1 MYVMKKIY
9 FVRHGESE
17 GNALKTH
24 QSENTPLTEIGQ
36 SQAKIVALRFSN
48 IQASLIIASPCLRAQ
63 QTAQAIADK
72 NHLQIEANVLFTE
85 KKGPSELIG
94 LSHNSE
100 LSQQV
105 RTELKTHLFDQDGK
119 WRYSDEETAYEFADR
134 AKQAL
139 KFLSQRPE
147 ENLVVVCHS
156 LVLHMIFATIL
167 NPSSDLKN
175 LYGTYENFKINNTS
189 ISIASYN
196 EEGRKWSVECLNDH
210 SHLG

>member
-1 MYVMKKIY
+1 MKKIY

-17 GNALKTH
+17 GNLLKIH
-24 QSENTPLTEIGQ
+24 QSKNTPLTEIGE
-36 SQAKIVALRFSN
+36 SQAKIVALRFSK
-48 IQASLIIASPCLRAQ
+48 IPVSLIIASPCLRAQ
-63 QTAQAIADK
+63 QTAQAIALR
-72 NHLQIEANVLFTE
+72 NNLEIETNDLFTE
-85 KKGPSELIG
+85 KRGPSELIG
-94 LSHNSE
+94 ISHNSE

-105 RTELKTHLFDQDGK
+105 KVELKAHLFDQNGQ
-119 WRYSDEETAYEFADR
+119 WQYSDEETASEFADR

-147 ENLVVVCHS
+147 EDLIVVCHS

-167 NPSSDLKN
+167 NPSNELKS

-189 ISIASYN
+189 ISIASYDG
-196 EEGRKWSVECLNDH
+196 EKQKWSVDCLNDY

>member
-1 MYVMKKIY
+1 MKKIY

-17 GNALKTH
+17 GNLLKVH
-24 QSENTPLTEIGQ
+24 QSPQTPLTEIGL
-36 SQAKIVALRFSN
+36 SQAKIVALRFSK

-72 NHLQIEANVLFTE
+72 NNLQIITNDLFTE
-85 KKGPSELIG
+85 KRGPSELVG
-94 LSHNSE
+94 LSQN
-100 LSQQV
+100 SQQS
-105 RTELKTHLFDQDGK
+105 KTIRNEIAQHFLDQEGQ
-119 WRYSDEETAYEFADR
+119 WQHSDEETATGFANR

-147 ENLVVVCHS
+147 ESLIVVCHS

-167 NPSSDLKN
+167 SQGQNLKLED
-175 LYGTYENFKINNTS
+175 LYGIYENFKINNTS
-189 ISIASYN
+189 ISAAIYN
-196 EEGRKWSVECLNDH
+196 EETQRWSVDCLNDY